1 MTEKYYMIFISRW
14 TAWEAWWGARD
25 LSGWPPHSSLQVNI
39 DFDVDVDVDVDV
51 YVDIDVDADIF
62 MLMLVPNFL
71 GAWQQA
77 GNILRIKPFRPW
89 LCETKHTWEGT
100 PDEPEFLEALT
111 QENGE
116 VMHLRILKNILF
128 FSGKA
133 LGG

>member
-1 MTEKYYMIFISRW
+1 M
-14 TAWEAWWGARD
+14 
-25 LSGWPPHSSLQVNI
+25 
-39 DFDVDVDVDVDV
+39 
-51 YVDIDVDADIF
+51 
-62 MLMLVPNFL
+62 VPIFL

-116 VMHLRILKNILF
+116 VMHLRILKNILVIF
-128 FSGKA
+128 RQGPGGIEGKSWSSSGKI
-133 LGG
+133 

>member
-1 MTEKYYMIFISRW
+1 MLT
-14 TAWEAWWGARD
+14 
-25 LSGWPPHSSLQVNI
+25 
-39 DFDVDVDVDVDV
+39 
-51 YVDIDVDADIF
+51 F
-62 MLMLVPNFL
+62 MLTLIFL

-116 VMHLRILKNILF
+116 VIHLRILKKKKHPGYFQARPWGDRRQELVFI
-128 FSGKA
+128 GKDLNHEVISLEA
-133 LGG
+133 TAG

>member
-1 MTEKYYMIFISRW
+1 M
-14 TAWEAWWGARD
+14 
-25 LSGWPPHSSLQVNI
+25 QVNI
-39 DFDVDVDVDVDV
+39 DFNVDVDVDV

-62 MLMLVPNFL
+62 MLILLQSIFL

-116 VMHLRILKNILF
+116 VIHLRILKNILVNMIMRMTATMITMVTF
-128 FSGKA
+128 AEKYEYI
-133 LGG
+133 

>member
-1 MTEKYYMIFISRW
+1 
-14 TAWEAWWGARD
+14 
-25 LSGWPPHSSLQVNI
+25 
-39 DFDVDVDVDVDV
+39 
-51 YVDIDVDADIF
+51 
-62 MLMLVPNFL
+62 MLMLVPIFL

-116 VMHLRILKNILF
+116 VIHLRILKKHPVTQKSYALNQGCLRSWRIPWDVQLAFIHDMTLF
-128 FSGKA
+128 GNAFQIVLHVCSEICWYVSLAGR
-133 LGG
+133 LQDYMGPGMTSSPT

>member
-1 MTEKYYMIFISRW
+1 M
-14 TAWEAWWGARD
+14 
-25 LSGWPPHSSLQVNI
+25 QVNI

-62 MLMLVPNFL
+62 MFMLVPIFL

-116 VMHLRILKNILF
+116 VIHLRILKNILVYF
-128 FSGKA
+128 QARPWGDRRQELVFIRKDLNHEVMSLEA
-133 LGG
+133 TQDDTI

>member
-1 MTEKYYMIFISRW
+1 
-14 TAWEAWWGARD
+14 
-25 LSGWPPHSSLQVNI
+25 
-39 DFDVDVDVDVDV
+39 
-51 YVDIDVDADIF
+51 

-116 VMHLRILKNILF
+116 VIHMRILKKTSCFIFRQGLGEIE
-128 FSGKA
+128 GKNWSA
-133 LGG
+133 KI

>member
-1 MTEKYYMIFISRW
+1 M
-14 TAWEAWWGARD
+14 
-25 LSGWPPHSSLQVNI
+25 QVCV
-39 DFDVDVDVDVDV
+39 DFDVDVDVDV
-51 YVDIDVDADIF
+51 YVDIDVDADIS
-62 MLMLVPNFL
+62 MLMLVPIFL

-116 VMHLRILKNILF
+116 VMHLRILKNILVYF
-128 FSGKA
+128 QARPWGDRRQELVFIGKDLNHEVIVLQA
-133 LGG
+133 TAG

>member
-1 MTEKYYMIFISRW
+1 M
-14 TAWEAWWGARD
+14 
-25 LSGWPPHSSLQVNI
+25 QVNI

-62 MLMLVPNFL
+62 MLMLVPIFL

-116 VMHLRILKNILF
+116 VMHLRILKNILVIF
-128 FSGKA
+128 RQGPGGIEGKNWSS
-133 LGG
+133 LGKI